1 MTMARIDG
9 GTLFVRTLAQAG
21 IDTLFTLH
29 GGHLDAILQAASE
42 AGMRLVDTRHEQAA
56 GHAADG
62 WARTTGKLGVAIVTA
77 GPGMTDVVTAIANA
91 HLDCVPTLFVA
102 GAPPLR
108 EAETLPLQG
117 GIDQVAM
124 VAPITKWAHRVTH
137 TERIPDLTA
146 QAIRIATSGRPGPV
160 FLELPI
166 DVLFTPVDEDS
177 VAIPERIASDAA
189 PAPQPE
195 AVATAVEWL
204 RSAERPAILAGGGTW
219 FSGAGAELRRFA
231 ERTGT
236 PVFSNSKAH
245 GLVPASHSLC
255 AGGFPNLAIAAGA
268 GLGAADAVLVL
279 GARFGLFLGGRGAK
293 LIPAGARIVQVD
305 VSAEEIG
312 RNRRVDLGIAADC
325 REALRAFDAAAAEG
339 DWPDRSEWQQGLRDL
354 RGSHRLAFAQA
365 LTNDKPPIHPYRLAA
380 EVVKALPPEA
390 IIAADGGETSAW
402 METVAEVH
410 GGGQWM
416 SHGYLG
422 CLGTGMA
429 FAIAAKVAHPER
441 PVVCVIG
448 DGSVGLNFAEFDTMV
463 RHELPILTVVNNDQ
477 LWGMSAHGQDLIYGE
492 GRRVVTELAAT
503 RYDLAAAGFGCH
515 AEVVVDP
522 ADLPGALE
530 RALASGLPAC
540 VNVMTDGSVIAPV
553 TRMMVGGGAASE
565 GEGGE
570 IAIPYYENLDD

>member
-146 QAIRIATSGRPGPV
+146 QAIRVATSGRPGPV